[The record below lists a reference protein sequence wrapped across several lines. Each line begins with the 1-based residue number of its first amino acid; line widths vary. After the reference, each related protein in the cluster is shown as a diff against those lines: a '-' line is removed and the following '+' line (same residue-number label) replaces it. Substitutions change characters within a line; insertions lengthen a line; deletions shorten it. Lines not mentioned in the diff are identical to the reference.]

1 MSKRETV
8 LLGIFGA
15 LLAWQ
20 CATFTYGIH
29 LCAST
34 KRSPDVHP
42 CPNLGDR
49 YQRFVESSTAAVLGL
64 LAGSAVQKGSR
75 NRPE

>member
-1 MSKRETV
+1 MSKREGI

-29 LCAST
+29 LCASSE
-34 KRSPDVHP
+34 RGQGVHP

-64 LAGSAVQKGSR
+64 LAGSAMPVKRQGR
-75 NRPE
+75 E

>member
-8 LLGIFGA
+8 LLSIFAG

-20 CATFTYGIH
+20 CGTFTYGIH
-29 LCAST
+29 LCAT
-34 KRSPDVHP
+34 AEHAQDVHP

-64 LAGSAVQKGSR
+64 LAGGVVAKKS
-75 NRPE
+75 E

>member
-1 MSKRETV
+1 MSKREKV
-8 LLGIFGA
+8 LLSIFAG

-20 CATFTYGIH
+20 CGTFTYGIH
-29 LCAST
+29 LCASAE
-34 KRSPDVHP
+34 RSQDIHP

-64 LAGSAVQKGSR
+64 LAGGVVAKKS
-75 NRPE
+75 E

>member
-1 MSKRETV
+1 MSKREGI

-29 LCAST
+29 LCASSELA
-34 KRSPDVHP
+34 KDIHP
-42 CPNLGDR
+42 CPKLGDR

-64 LAGSAVQKGSR
+64 LAGSAMPVKRR
-75 NRPE
+75 NGE

>member
-8 LLGIFGA
+8 LLSIFAG
-15 LLAWQ
+15 LLTWQ

-29 LCAST
+29 LCAT
-34 KRSPDVHP
+34 AEHAQDVHP

-64 LAGSAVQKGSR
+64 LAGGAVAKKS
-75 NRPE
+75 E

>member
-1 MSKRETV
+1 MSKREGI

-20 CATFTYGIH
+20 CATFSYGIH
-29 LCAST
+29 LCAINE
-34 KRSPDVHP
+34 RRDYHP
-42 CPNLGDR
+42 CPKLGER

-64 LAGSAVQKGSR
+64 LAGSAMPSKKS
-75 NRPE
+75 NREG

>member
-1 MSKRETV
+1 MSKREAV

-20 CATFTYGIH
+20 CGTFTYGIH
-29 LCAST
+29 LCASAA
-34 KRSPDVHP
+34 RNGNSDIHP

-64 LAGSAVQKGSR
+64 LAGSSITRQQ
-75 NRPE
+75 P